1 MMGVSM
7 FYFYYLQLFID
18 ISVDF
23 KIPLIPTSPT
33 VLFFGIL
40 NPTFTASIIIIIII
54 IIEKKS

>member
-1 MMGVSM
+1 
-7 FYFYYLQLFID
+7 
-18 ISVDF
+18 
-23 KIPLIPTSPT
+23 